1 MKALVGIAASVVAV
15 AVVAFV
21 GSAAGAGE
29 ARQAEK
35 GTPPAAAVTIDNF
48 RFAPRTLTV
57 KAGTT
62 VTWTNRDDMPH
73 TVVSTAKAFASEALD
88 TDQTFTHTFAE
99 AGTFDYFCS
108 IHPRMT
114 GRVVV
119 EK

>member
-1 MKALVGIAASVVAV
+1 MKAFLSVGT
-15 AVVAFV
+15 AVVAAALV
-21 GSAAGAGE
+21 AAAVSAAGAGE

-48 RFAPRTLTV
+48 RFAPQTVTV
-57 KAGTT
+57 KRGTT

-73 TVVSTAKAFASEALD
+73 TVVSEGKEFASGALD
-88 TDQTFTHTFAE
+88 TDATFSYTFE
-99 AGTFDYFCS
+99 KAGTFDYFCS

-119 EK
+119 KK